1 MDKKTLQKLLIAETA
16 TIWDSLCEM
25 YPKLCKFNPPEITLC
40 GRLWRTAGMCFQETR
55 TIKIGSKFFNH
66 SELYTKEMFAV
77 KLQNKMIH
85 KAVIDLF
92 GLSEKKKKKKKKWQK
107 IMVQYGLKADFYHTM
122 EIKRK

>member
-16 TIWDSLCEM
+16 IIWDSLCEM

-66 SELYTKEMFAV
+66 SELYTKEMFSV
-77 KLQNKMIH
+77 ILPHEIIH
-85 KAVIDLF
+85 QADFDLF
-92 GLSEKKKKKKKKWQK
+92 GLSEKKCGHGKKWQK
-107 IMVQYGLKADFYHTM
+107 IMIQYGLKADFYHTM